1 MKSWGLTL
9 FVVVWISCIWQFS
22 VRPILNMEMRIKA
35 TEASL
40 RFEKQRSQL
49 LDDEIAELRT
59 KPSYEEGYRDAVI
72 RAGAPENA
80 SAYKDGYDAA
90 ILAVGD
96 GGYADGYHAAIKQF
110 GFPARPNQAMA
121 KARKD
126 CAE

>member
-9 FVVVWISCIWQFS
+9 FVVAWISCIWQFS

-49 LDDEIAELRT
+49 LDDEIAELRS
-59 KPSYEEGYRDAVI
+59 KPSYEEGYRDAVS

-126 CAE
+126 GAE